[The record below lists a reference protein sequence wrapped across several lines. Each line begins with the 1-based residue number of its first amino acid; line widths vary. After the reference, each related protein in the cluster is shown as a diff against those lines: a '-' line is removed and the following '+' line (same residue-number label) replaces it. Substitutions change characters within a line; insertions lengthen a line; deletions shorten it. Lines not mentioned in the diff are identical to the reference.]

1 MIIGTG
7 IDLVDITRIEAVI
20 KKFGEKFIRRILTP
34 YEIELLQNIK
44 DIERFIATRFSTKEA
59 VSKALGTGI
68 AHGISWK
75 QIELRNNEK
84 GKPFIVLYGN
94 SLEYIKSLTGSDYN
108 INVTISHEKKI
119 VVAMVIIEKI

>member
-108 INVTISHEKKI
+108 INVTISHEKTI
-119 VVAMVIIEKI
+119 VVTMVIIEKI

>member
-119 VVAMVIIEKI
+119 VVTMVIIEKI

>member
-94 SLEYIKSLTGSDYN
+94 SLEYIKSLSGSNYN